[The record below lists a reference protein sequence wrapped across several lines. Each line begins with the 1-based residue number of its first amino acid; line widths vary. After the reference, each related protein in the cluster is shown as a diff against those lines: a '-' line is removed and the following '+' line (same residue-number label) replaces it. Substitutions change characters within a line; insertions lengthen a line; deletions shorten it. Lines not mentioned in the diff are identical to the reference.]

1 MAEQQKHDKTSPTVP
16 ATSTNDARRKNDGGL
31 GVEFVRNNK
40 EPGNGKKQENK

>member
-1 MAEQQKHDKTSPTVP
+1 MTEQHKHDRTPNVP
-16 ATSTNDARRKNDGGL
+16 ATGNSDKRNKNDGGL